1 MPGTLVLLRHGES
14 TLNAQGRFTGLLDP
28 SLTAAGRAEAKA
40 AAALIAAARLTP
52 QAVWTSTLARATETA
67 RIVLGALGTPHV
79 PQEQAWELNE
89 RSYGCLT
96 GLSRAHAMAQ
106 LGQARY
112 TQWRRSY
119 HGTPHPMPDEELEA
133 LRDTPA
139 LAGLP
144 PEAVPATESLN
155 DVVARIRP
163 FWDRRLA
170 PSLRR
175 HRVVLA
181 VAHGNSLRALCLV
194 IDRLAPEEVEALN
207 IPTGQPLVYR
217 FTDRMEPTVRGGTYL
232 DPQRAL
238 AGAERIASQGGT

>member
-14 TLNAQGRFTGLLDP
+14 DLNAQGRFTGLLDP
-28 SLTAAGRAEAKA
+28 SLTAAGRTEAKA

-67 RIVLGALGTPHV
+67 RIVLAALGTPHIPMERV
-79 PQEQAWELNE
+79 WELNE

-96 GLSRAHAMAQ
+96 GLSRSHALAQ
-106 LGQARY
+106 LGEPRF
-112 TQWRRSY
+112 THWRRSY
-119 HGTPHPMPDEELEA
+119 HGKPHPMPEEELEA
-133 LRDTPA
+133 LRDSPA

-144 PEAVPATESLN
+144 PEAVPATESLR
-155 DVVARIRP
+155 DVAARIRP
-163 FWDRRLA
+163 FWDRKLA

-175 HRVVLA
+175 HRAVLA

-194 IDRLAPEEVEALN
+194 IDRLAPGEVEALN

-217 FTDRMEPTVRGGTYL
+217 FTDRMEPAVRGGTYL
-232 DPQRAL
+232 DPGAAL
-238 AGAERIASQGGT
+238 AGAERIAAQGGT